1 MAGAAGIG
9 MGSTQSIGRALMAEL
24 TPLSRQSEFFGFY
37 TLAGQVG
44 SIVAIFLFGTISSGS
59 GNQRL
64 AVLWTTPFFVT
75 GLALLLLVRP
85 LRGREQ
91 ARAADRILSP

>member
-1 MAGAAGIG
+1 
-9 MGSTQSIGRALMAEL
+9 
-24 TPLSRQSEFFGFY
+24 
-37 TLAGQVG
+37 VG
-44 SIVAIFLFGTISSGS
+44 SILAIFLWHHLERS

-85 LRGREQ
+85 LLGREQ
-91 ARAADRILSP
+91 ARAGGPRPEP